1 MAEGYLQTAGIDF
14 TETFSHVIKPATIRI
29 VITFAATRGCSI
41 QQLDV
46 NNAFLN
52 GTLTE
57 VVYIK
62 QPPGFEVN
70 TGSAPLVCKLNKA
83 IHGLTEHLVLGFIN
97 FGMLFSPWVFV
108 AFRADS
114 SLFIHI
120 QANSVIYVLV
130 YVDILSSQ
138 EVTSLNFSSLSLGWT
153 FLFL

>member
-1 MAEGYLQTAGIDF
+1 MSLNQPPSELLLPLLQHEAVQF
-14 TETFSHVIKPATIRI
+14 
-29 VITFAATRGCSI
+29 

-108 AFRADS
+108 AFRADA